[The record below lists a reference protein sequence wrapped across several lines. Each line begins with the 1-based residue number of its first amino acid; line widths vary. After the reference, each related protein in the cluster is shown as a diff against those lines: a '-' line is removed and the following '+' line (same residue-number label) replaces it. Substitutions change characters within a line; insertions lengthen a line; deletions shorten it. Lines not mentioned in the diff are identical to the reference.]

1 MKTRTLFAICF
12 FIGILL
18 AGCGTGA
25 PAKTAIPTNTTTA
38 DLTNISLKAEDLPEG
53 FRLFTEDELKSNGLD
68 LSSQFESFKIGAPLV
83 KGYCYGKDVNIV
95 NFLVIGVFY
104 PLSPEIMGNWD
115 AAFANP
121 ATFAK
126 VIKDSQVLPNLSGIG
141 NGSMGLYYIA
151 PGVKVNFLTI
161 RRNNTLI
168 VLLGMYEGETLNY
181 DLKAI
186 GQKMDQVV
194 LAEYK

>member
-38 DLTNISLKAEDLPEG
+38 DLTNISIKAEDLPEG
-53 FRLFTEDELKSNGLD
+53 LRLFSEDELKSNGLD
-68 LSSQFESFKIGAPLV
+68 LSSQFASFKIGAPLA
-83 KGYCYGKDVNIV
+83 KMYFYGKDLTTV
-95 NFLVIGVFY
+95 NFLAIAFFY
-104 PLSPEIMGNWD
+104 PMSQVTLGNWD

-126 VIKDSQVLPNLSGIG
+126 AFKDSQVLPNLSGIG
-141 NGSMGLYYIA
+141 NRSVGVSFIV
-151 PGVKVNFLTI
+151 PGYKANLLMI
-161 RRNNTLI
+161 RRNNTMI
-168 VLLGMYEGETLNY
+168 VLFPMYEGETLNY
-181 DLKAI
+181 DLKAF

>member
-25 PAKTAIPTNTTTA
+25 PAKTAIPPNTTTA
-38 DLTNISLKAEDLPEG
+38 DLTNISIKAEDLPEG
-53 FRLFTEDELKSNGLD
+53 FHLFTEDVLKSNGLD
-68 LSSQFESFKIGAPLV
+68 LSSMFGSFNIGAPLV
-83 KGYCYGKDVNIV
+83 KGYFYGKDLTTV
-95 NFLVIGVFY
+95 NFLVIGFFY
-104 PLSPEIMGNWD
+104 PLSQVRLGNWD
-115 AAFANP
+115 ASFANT
-121 ATFAK
+121 ATFTQAY
-126 VIKDSQVLPNLSGIG
+126 KDSQILPNLSGIG
-141 NGSMGLYYIA
+141 NGSAGVYYITQGDKA
-151 PGVKVNFLTI
+151 NLLMI

-168 VLLGMYEGETLNY
+168 ILLAMYEGETLNY